1 MPEAFEPNKPP
12 RLDVTFHDYLVP
24 RADPGVYTVRAEHLL
39 EEADGTRVDTE
50 PLPAA
55 EQKFEIRAAR
65 FTLHETSVHAFYP
78 PAGSSGRYDAV
89 LPHITL
95 DRAILPWER
104 PLTGAR
110 SRARAPWVALLVFR
124 EGELPDDPAATGDT
138 KPHTVAELIEPVETD
153 VIGPILK
160 PKGITPGIAAST
172 CATIDVPREVFRRVA
187 PHQEEMY
194 YLAHMRDVARPV
206 QRADG
211 EFLMEGKYAVV
222 TANRFPREAGRY
234 TAHLVSLEGY
244 EAQLA
249 PGAPGTHRA
258 LRLVSLS
265 SWAFTTDLTNA
276 LDIPE
281 MLRHLVEPSWSGH
294 PEDLALRINPP
305 KGQPQDDAERYA
317 RARLELG
324 YAPVPFQTLSGEL
337 TYAWYRGPATPV
349 TAPEVP
355 DQVGGRGYTTAD
367 HALIY
372 EQDHGLFD
380 VSYAAAWTLGR
391 TIALADPDYSAQL
404 TRARRELANR
414 AATLRAMGADPA
426 RARTDPDTGRGL
438 AALHELASDGGRS
451 LAAALTEPVEPGPA
465 PRVAGR
471 RRLNRAEG
479 RALLAEERSV
489 SLLRSTAA
497 RNTGDMPAWLDELG
511 LLRGIPFCYLV
522 PDPRMLPPESM
533 RMFRID
539 ERWLD
544 AVLAGASD
552 VGLHTTLDRD
562 VDTHLRA
569 VVSRSRR
576 SELVP
581 GAGLLI
587 NSELVKAWPDF
598 PLVAKTAADT
608 PIAELRQERLTSNI
622 LLYLFQDVP
631 DVIEIREPGQGIHFG
646 IDIGDRIGLRS
657 LDGVE
662 DPLGGS
668 TGEYFPDPDH
678 PDGDTVF
685 SKYLRYRPDGGERD
699 VLRLFGVDGLV
710 PGLAGAFELED
721 LTPSQFAVQLINSPV
736 RQRLVPRGPAFPAA
750 GSTGPVPPAPPAT
763 TTGSLR

>member
-1 MPEAFEPNKPP
+1 MPEGLASTEPP

-55 EQKFEIRAAR
+55 EQEFEIRAAR

-110 SRARAPWVALLVFR
+110 SRARAPWIALLVFR
-124 EGELPDDPAATGDT
+124 EGELPDDPAATGESVLR
-138 KPHTVAELIEPVETD
+138 TVTELTRPTEQG
-153 VIGPILK
+153 VIGPTLD
-160 PKGITPGIAAST
+160 PGGITPGIAGSKCT
-172 CATIDVPREVFRRVA
+172 TIDVPREVFRRVA

-194 YLAHMRDVARPV
+194 YLAHVRDVVRPV

-211 EFLMEGKYAVV
+211 EVLMEGKYAVV
-222 TANRFPREAGRY
+222 TANRFPRDAGRY

-249 PGAPGTHRA
+249 PGAPGNHHA

-265 SWAFTTDLTNA
+265 SWSFTTDLTNA

-281 MLRHLVEPSWSGH
+281 MLGHLVEPSRTGH

-305 KGQPQDDAERYA
+305 KGEPADDAERYA
-317 RARLELG
+317 RARLALG
-324 YAPVPFQTLSGEL
+324 YAPVPFRTLSGEL

-349 TAPEVP
+349 TAPDVP
-355 DQVGGRGYTTAD
+355 DQVGETGHTTAD

-372 EQDHGLFD
+372 EQENGLFD
-380 VSYAAAWTLGR
+380 VGYATAWTLGR
-391 TIALADPDYSAQL
+391 TIALADPDYSAQI
-404 TRARRELANR
+404 TRARRELGNR
-414 AATLRAMGADPA
+414 AATLRAMAADPA
-426 RARTDPDTGRGL
+426 RARTDPDAGRGL
-438 AALHELASDGGRS
+438 AALHELTADGGRS
-451 LAAALTEPVEPGPA
+451 LRATLTGPVEPGPS

-471 RRLNRAEG
+471 RRLTRAEG

-489 SLLRSTAA
+489 SLLRATAE
-497 RNTGDMPAWLDELG
+497 RNIGDMPAWLDELG

-522 PDPRMLPPESM
+522 PDPRMLPAESM

-539 ERWLD
+539 KRWLD

-552 VGLHTTLDRD
+552 VGMHTSTDRD
-562 VDTHLRA
+562 LDPQLRT
-569 VVSRSRR
+569 VVARARR
-576 SELVP
+576 TEPLP

-587 NSELVKAWPDF
+587 HSELVRAWPDF
-598 PLVAKTAADT
+598 PLVAKTALGA
-608 PIAELRQERLTSNI
+608 PIAELRQDRLAPNLI
-622 LLYLFQDVP
+622 LYLFEDVP

-646 IDIGDRIGLRS
+646 IDAGDLIGLRS
-657 LDGVE
+657 LGGADQP
-662 DPLGGS
+662 PLGES
-668 TGEYFPDPDH
+668 TGEFFPDPDH
-678 PDGDTVF
+678 SDGDTVF
-685 SKYLRYRPDGGERD
+685 GEYLRERPDGGTPD
-699 VLRLFGVDGLV
+699 VLRLLGEDGLV
-710 PGLAGAFELED
+710 PDLAAAFAMDD
-721 LTPSQFAVQLINSPV
+721 LTPSQFALQLINAPV
-736 RQRLVPRGPAFPAA
+736 LQRIAPKPPAFPTA
-750 GSTGPVPPAPPAT
+750 GTVT
-763 TTGSLR
+763 TTGSPR